1 MPSYEQA
8 KGLFRAPQTCTKKN
22 FAKIVNNVNLELLTI
37 LEKRINLDAWLSPAC
52 ASAGGYNIVLKI
64 QSEIS
69 HWQQVKIE
77 SF

>member
-1 MPSYEQA
+1 M
-8 KGLFRAPQTCTKKN
+8 GLFRARQTCTKKN
-22 FAKIVNNVNLELLTI
+22 FAKIVNNVNLKLLTI
-37 LEKRINLDAWLSPAC
+37 LEKRTNLDAWLSPAC
-52 ASAGGYNIVLKI
+52 ASAGGCNIVLKI